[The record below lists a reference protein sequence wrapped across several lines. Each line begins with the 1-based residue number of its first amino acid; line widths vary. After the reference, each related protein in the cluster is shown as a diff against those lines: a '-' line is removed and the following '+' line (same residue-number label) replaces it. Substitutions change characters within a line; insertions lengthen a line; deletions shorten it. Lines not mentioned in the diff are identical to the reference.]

1 MARVLAMA
9 ETKMMLVA
17 THAEDD
23 QERATIPFVMANAA
37 LAEDL
42 EVTIVLQAEGVRLA
56 VRDYAKKVNAPS
68 FPPLQDLLSGFL
80 EQGGVLMACTPCMK
94 ARNIQ
99 ENDVV
104 QGTRLVAAGTVVAE
118 ATSAGITLTY

>member
-1 MARVLAMA
+1 
-9 ETKMMLVA
+9 MMLVA